1 MIQASTAETKLNCLA
16 QYFVTV
22 IKMGREKGEG
32 KHDQNIF
39 YERNF
44 KENDNCCFY
53 ATIIKRC
60 FSQLLCPILPSKDVF
75 CSAVF
80 FIITCVEFPFLCVCE
95 HVCVGQRTPSVVAPK
110 KQPAL
115 FSK

>member
-1 MIQASTAETKLNCLA
+1 MIQASTAVTKLNCLA
-16 QYFVTV
+16 QYFVTM

-44 KENDNCCFY
+44 KENNNCFFLCNY
-53 ATIIKRC
+53 NKRR
-60 FSQLLCPILPSKDVF
+60 FSQLLCPMLPSKDVF

-95 HVCVGQRTPSVVAPK
+95 HVCVGENS
-110 KQPAL
+110 
-115 FSK
+115 SSCCS